1 MGRNDYHTRI
11 VSPMRRVALALLFL
25 SFFSA
30 CSKVDSPATTP
41 RPAPSTEPQKK
52 EEPAPVARQPVPE
65 GPPKWKTIPK
75 ADNGFHVVLDGLCSQ
90 LEATRVGKDVVINYG
105 GKGNSIYLGPERR
118 GEASFIALRE
128 NGLESIGDPR
138 ITSPTGV
145 AGRSLDDFWVADSTG
160 SRSSE
165 GAVLHR
171 YVAGQWKQYPKD
183 QTNLHAWLD
192 GGIIGTL
199 SMMAHNGEIWVE
211 GSSTK
216 PPASLAQDLRAPD
229 LAAFPT
235 GDVLVVGHRYD
246 DNGRTDGP
254 PVARAWAPGKKV
266 ETFSMAKVFPTNN
279 DEWVYFPVEI
289 APNEVYA
296 LQKGRLARWDGTT
309 FYKLA
314 VPKGEPEIERV
325 FRAAP
330 DDLWVRTK
338 TNALFRI
345 TKDAATPITTPEPVV
360 DIDGFDQGAPYAVG
374 ASGKLYKREG
384 ETWTQV
390 PIASPA
396 FSGSGVPAKAKRVT
410 VIAPDD
416 VLVIGMYWEKGPGWT
431 EQELHTVLLRT
442 KPVKETLRCNEPDPE
457 NNNLELGRGFQS
469 WPPMANAECKT
480 PFVVMAR
487 RSNAIKKNDDWPRI
501 TKALKGQVD
510 ELVEFTSGDRTFVG
524 AKAKDLDSAKK
535 MVAAVAKAD
544 RLRPEIVCGDPDAKR
559 TIAVAQ

>member
-1 MGRNDYHTRI
+1 MT
-11 VSPMRRVALALLFL
+11 
-25 SFFSA
+25 
-30 CSKVDSPATTP
+30 SKGDPPATTP
-41 RPAPSTEPQKK
+41 RPAPSAEPQKK
-52 EEPAPVARQPVPE
+52 EEPAPVARNPVPE

-75 ADNGFHVVLDGLCSQ
+75 ADNGFYAVLDGLCSQ
-90 LEATRVGKDVVINYG
+90 LTATRVGSDVVINYG
-105 GKGNSIYLGPERR
+105 GKGNGIYLGPERR

-128 NGLESIGDPR
+128 SGLESIGDPR

-171 YVAGQWKQYPKD
+171 YVGGQWKQFPKD
-183 QTNLHAWLD
+183 QTNIHAWLD

-199 SMMAHNGEIWVE
+199 SMMAHNGEVWVE

-216 PPASLAQDLRAPD
+216 PPASLAQDMFAPS

-235 GDVLVVGHRYD
+235 GEVIVVGHTSD
-246 DNGRTDGP
+246 ATSPNNGP
-254 PVARAWAPGKKV
+254 QIARSWAPGKKV
-266 ETFSMAKVFPTNN
+266 ETFPMAKVFPTN
-279 DEWVYFPVEI
+279 DEWVYFAVEV
-289 APNEVYA
+289 APDEVYA
-296 LQKGRLARWDGTT
+296 LQKGRIARWDGTG

-325 FRAAP
+325 FRTAP

-338 TNALFRI
+338 TNAIFRI
-345 TKDAATPITTPEPVV
+345 TKEAATPVATPDPIV
-360 DIDGFDQGAPYAVG
+360 DVDGFDKGAPWAVG

-384 ETWTQV
+384 ETWTPM
-390 PIASPA
+390 PIAAPV

-416 VLVIGMYWEKGPGWT
+416 VLVIAMYWEKAPGWT
-431 EQELHTVLLRT
+431 EQELHTMLLRT

-457 NNNLELGRGFQS
+457 NNNLNLGRGFQS
-469 WPPMANAECKT
+469 WPPMANADCQT
-480 PFVVMAR
+480 PFVVLAR
-487 RSNAIKKNDDWPRI
+487 RSNAIKKEDDWPRL

-510 ELVEFTSGDRTFVG
+510 QLVEFTSGDRTFVG
-524 AKAKDLDSAKK
+524 AKAKDLESAKK
-535 MVAAVAKAD
+535 MVATAGKAD
-544 RLRPEIVCGDPDAKR
+544 RLRPEIVCGDPAPKR
-559 TIAVAQ
+559 TVTVPQ